1 MADIGGNAPPPWFL
15 FAALAVLIYRGA
27 MAILQSAFEAMPSLQ
42 RRRLLEE
49 KAIADPRL
57 VALLERPRA
66 LGLGLAFWNQ
76 ALLLML
82 VVLLWPF
89 RQALPGGAWTMGALV
104 LMGLWLVDL
113 LLPAIITA
121 RDPALWLAQVFPL
134 YAPIQALLAPMVDP
148 IARMMDRRHAE
159 ERAKDDNGE
168 ETTEEAV
175 TALLEEGEA
184 EGILEAEDRELIR
197 NVVTF
202 GDTVV
207 REVMTPRTRI
217 VALPLDATIQEAWVA
232 FTESRHSRL
241 PVYQGSIE
249 QVRGVLLLKDLMQL
263 PEGVHPPLATL
274 LKPPHFV
281 PESKPVAE
289 LLRDLQRVRTQL
301 ALVVDEFGGVS
312 GLVTLEDLLEE
323 VFGEIQDEHEAPG
336 GLLEQAPGVWLVSGQ
351 AHVDDVA
358 QTLGFSWER
367 NGFDTLA
374 GLVMARLG
382 HVPKSQEFVAVEGA
396 RLTVLRMEGTRIVQ
410 VRVER
415 VDPDEGPAGLADL
428 RSAK

>member
-1 MADIGGNAPPPWFL
+1 MTDSGASPPPSWFL
-15 FAALAVLIYRGA
+15 FAALVVLIYRGA
-27 MAILQSAFEAMPSLQ
+27 MVILLSAFHAMPSLQ

-49 KAIADPRL
+49 EAIADPRL

-66 LGLGLAFWNQ
+66 LGMGLGFWNQ
-76 ALLLML
+76 VLLLL
-82 VVLLWPF
+82 LLALLWPF
-89 RQALPGGAWTMGALV
+89 HHNLPGGAWTLGALALAGLGLLDLV
-104 LMGLWLVDL
+104 LPSLLASREPSLWLTQL
-113 LLPAIITA
+113 
-121 RDPALWLAQVFPL
+121 FPL
-134 YAPIQALLAPMVDP
+134 YAPAQAILGPLVDP
-148 IARMMDRRHAE
+148 LARMIDRRHAK
-159 ERAKDDNGE
+159 ERAGDDE
-168 ETTEEAV
+168 DEDATEEAV

-217 VALPLDATIQEAWVA
+217 VALPLNSTIHAAWAA
-232 FTESRHSRL
+232 FTASRHSRL
-241 PVYQGSIE
+241 PVYEGSIE

-263 PEGVHPPLATL
+263 PEGAQPPLATL

-281 PESKPVAE
+281 PESKPVAD
-289 LLRDLQRVRTQL
+289 LLRDLQRARTQL
-301 ALVVDEFGGVS
+301 AMVVDEFGGVS
-312 GLVTLEDLLEE
+312 GLVTMEDLLEE
-323 VFGEIQDEHEAPG
+323 VFGEIQDEHEAPA
-336 GLLEQAPGVWLVSGQ
+336 GLVEHAPGVWLVSGQ
-351 AHVDDVA
+351 AHVEDVA
-358 QTLGFSWER
+358 ETLGLAWER

-382 HVPKSQEFVAVEGA
+382 RVPKPQESVAVEGA

-415 VDPDEGPAGLADL
+415 A
-428 RSAK
+428 

>member
-1 MADIGGNAPPPWFL
+1 MAVSGVSAPPSWLL
-15 FAALAVLIYRGA
+15 FAALAVLLYRGT
-27 MAILQSAFEAMPSLQ
+27 MVILLSAFHAMPSLQ

-49 KAIADPRL
+49 EAISDPHL
-57 VALLERPRA
+57 AALLERSRA
-66 LGLGLAFWNQ
+66 FGMGLRFWNQ
-76 ALLLML
+76 ILLLL
-82 VVLLWPF
+82 LAGLLWPF
-89 RQALPGGAWTMGALV
+89 LHSLPGGAWTLGALT
-104 LMGLWLVDL
+104 LIGLWLLDL
-113 LLPAIITA
+113 VLPALLA
-121 RDPALWLAQVFPL
+121 SRDPSLWLTQLFPL
-134 YAPIQALLAPMVDP
+134 YAPAQAMLGPLVDP
-148 IARMMDRRHAE
+148 LARMIDRRHAE
-159 ERAKDDNGE
+159 ERSRDDE
-168 ETTEEAV
+168 DEDATTEAV

-184 EGILEAEDRELIR
+184 EGILEAEDSELIR

-217 VALPLDATIQEAWVA
+217 VALPLGATIQDAWA
-232 FTESRHSRL
+232 TFTESRHSRL
-241 PVYQGSIE
+241 PVYEGSIE

-263 PEGVHPPLATL
+263 PDGAQPPLSTL

-289 LLRDLQRVRTQL
+289 LLRDLQRARTQL

-323 VFGEIQDEHEAPG
+323 VFGEIRDEHESTAD
-336 GLLEQAPGVWLVSGQ
+336 LVEQAPGVWLVTGQ

-358 QTLGFSWER
+358 QTLGFVWER

-382 HVPKSQEFVAVEGA
+382 RVPKSQESVAVEGA
-396 RLTVLRMEGTRIVQ
+396 RLTVLRMDGTRIVQ

-415 VDPDEGPAGLADL
+415 VSP
-428 RSAK
+428 